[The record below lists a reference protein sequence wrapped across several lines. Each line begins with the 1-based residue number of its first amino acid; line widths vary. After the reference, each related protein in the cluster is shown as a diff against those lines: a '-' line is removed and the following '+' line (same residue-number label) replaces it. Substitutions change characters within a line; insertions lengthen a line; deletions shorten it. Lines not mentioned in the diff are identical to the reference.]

1 MIKARPQKRGRKVAI
16 IGVPMDLGSN
26 LRGVDMGPSAIRIAG
41 VEERLKS
48 LGCRIEDLG
57 NLAVPHASVAGGGS
71 SQMRFA
77 KAICAACELLAT
89 SVEGAIRSGST
100 PVVLGGDHTIAMGTL
115 AGLQR
120 AARAPKKARGASRAG
135 KGGAASRSKSWGLLW
150 VDAHADC
157 NTPQTT
163 PSGNVHGM
171 PLAAVLGLGDPCFTQ
186 LGGAAPMVDPA
197 RAALVGARALD
208 ARERSNIRELGLRVY
223 TMREIDERGVHGVMK
238 EALDIV
244 TKDTDGFHVSFDID
258 CIDPRLA
265 PGVGTPADGGL
276 TVREAHLI
284 MEMVADTGAMVSCEI
299 VEVNPVI
306 DQGNTTAELAAGLVH
321 SALGGRI
328 L

>member
-1 MIKARPQKRGRKVAI
+1 MIKGRAQKRGRKVAV
-16 IGVPMDLGSN
+16 IGVPMDLGSD

-41 VEERLKS
+41 VNERLET
-48 LGCRIEDLG
+48 LGCRITDLG
-57 NLAVPHASVAGGGS
+57 NLAVPHASVAGTGS
-71 SQMRFA
+71 TQMRFA
-77 KAICAACELLAT
+77 DAICAACELLAT
-89 SVEGAIRSGST
+89 SVEGAMREGCT

-120 AARAPKKARGASRAG
+120 LARGPAKAQGTTG
-135 KGGAASRSKSWGLLW
+135 KRGRIRRQKTWGLLW

-157 NTPQTT
+157 NTPRTT

-171 PLAAVLGLGDPCFTQ
+171 PLAAVLGLGDRCFTE
-186 LGGAAPMVDPA
+186 LGGAAPMIDPA
-197 RAALVGARALD
+197 RAALVGARAVD
-208 ARERSNIRELGLRVY
+208 ASERENIRELGLRVY
-223 TMREIDERGVHGVMK
+223 TMREIDERGTHSVMQ
-238 EALDIV
+238 EALRIV
-244 TKDTDGFHVSFDID
+244 TTGTDGFHVSFDID

-265 PGVGTPADGGL
+265 PGVGTPVAGGL

-306 DQGNTTAELAAGLVH
+306 DQGNITAELAAGLVH
-321 SALGGRI
+321 SALGGNI

>member
-1 MIKARPQKRGRKVAI
+1 MIKARPQKRTRKVAV

-41 VEERLKS
+41 VEGRLKS
-48 LGCRIEDLG
+48 LGCRIKDLG
-57 NLAVPHASVAGGGS
+57 NLSVPHASVAGAGS
-71 SQMRFA
+71 PKMRFA
-77 KAICAACELLAT
+77 DAICAACELLAT
-89 SVEGAIRSGST
+89 SVEGAIRGGYT

-120 AARAPKKARGASRAG
+120 AAKGPKKV
-135 KGGAASRSKSWGLLW
+135 SRSTRPVKGESGSRPKSWGLLW

-163 PSGNVHGM
+163 PTGNVHGM

-186 LGGAAPMVDPA
+186 LGGAAPMIDPA

-208 ARERSNIRELGLRVY
+208 ARERTNIRELGLRVY
-223 TMREIDERGVHGVMK
+223 TMREIDERGAHSVIK
-238 EALDIV
+238 EALGIV
-244 TKDTDGFHVSFDID
+244 TTGTDGFHVSFDID

-321 SALGGRI
+321 SALGGSI